1 MAIEKK
7 ITLSIKIDNKLKP
20 FIKNLKGDEGRYTQI
35 FLNFISNALKFTP
48 NNGNVTVFMNQLPG
62 QMEFYQIIGSNQ
74 QLYDQIDK
82 NIEQISLIQ
91 NEEDPLLD
99 FYVSFQIIIKDSG
112 QGILKE
118 DLGKLFHNFNKLAD
132 K

>member
-48 NNGNVTVFMNQLPG
+48 NNGNVTVLINPLPG
-62 QMEFYQIIGSNQ
+62 RMEFYQRIGSNQ
-74 QLYDQIDK
+74 
-82 NIEQISLIQ
+82 
-91 NEEDPLLD
+91 
-99 FYVSFQIIIKDSG
+99 
-112 QGILKE
+112 
-118 DLGKLFHNFNKLAD
+118 
-132 K
+132 